1 MTPTYTLLIAEDH
14 SILRAGLCA
23 LLRAEPGLEVVGETD
38 NGDEALQLVERYS
51 PDLVMTD
58 FSLRG
63 GHGTDVIATIR
74 SRHPTTRILVL
85 TQHATE
91 TSIREA
97 LRAGANGYVLK
108 DASNAEL
115 IMAVRSV
122 LAGKIY
128 LSPSISDKV
137 VNAFLVGRS
146 SCGEKS
152 RWDVL
157 TAREREILKLIAEG
171 RTSKFIADHLG
182 LSIKTV
188 EKHRSNLM
196 KKLDLHNVS
205 ALTTFAIGQG
215 LVVTAG

>member
-215 LVVTAG
+215 LVIAAG

>member
-1 MTPTYTLLIAEDH
+1 MPTTYTLLIAEDH

-63 GHGTDVIATIR
+63 GHGTDVIAAIR

-146 SCGEKS
+146 NCGEKS

-157 TAREREILKLIAEG
+157 TAREQ
-171 RTSKFIADHLG
+171 
-182 LSIKTV
+182 
-188 EKHRSNLM
+188 HR
-196 KKLDLHNVS
+196 
-205 ALTTFAIGQG
+205 
-215 LVVTAG
+215 